1 MSPRTAPIR
10 AILNVAFIGENE
22 MTTNLGTMD
31 RVFRLLLGIILLA
44 APFVSGL
51 TMFTSSTATIISVI
65 AGIVMVGTSAM
76 KFCPLY
82 RVFGIRTCK
91 I

>member
-1 MSPRTAPIR
+1 
-10 AILNVAFIGENE
+10 
-22 MTTNLGTMD
+22 MTTNVGAID
-31 RVFRLLLGIILLA
+31 RTFRLLLGIVLLA

-51 TMFTSSTATIISVI
+51 ALYESGTATVVSVVV
-65 AGIVMVGTSAM
+65 GIVMIATSAM

-82 RVFGIRTCK
+82 RIFGIRTCR

>member
-1 MSPRTAPIR
+1 
-10 AILNVAFIGENE
+10 
-22 MTTNLGTMD
+22 MTTNLGTTD
-31 RVFRLLLGIILLA
+31 RAFRLILGIALIA

-51 TMFTSSTATIISVI
+51 AMFGSTAVTAISVI
-65 AGIVMVGTSAM
+65 AGVVMIATSAM

-82 RVFGIRTCK
+82 RIFGIRTCK

>member
-1 MSPRTAPIR
+1 MSPRAAPIR
-10 AILNVAFIGENE
+10 AILNVAFIGDNE
-22 MTTNLGTMD
+22 MTTNLGTID

-65 AGIVMVGTSAM
+65 AGLVMVGTSAM

-82 RVFGIRTCK
+82 RIFGIRTCK
-91 I
+91 V

>member
-1 MSPRTAPIR
+1 
-10 AILNVAFIGENE
+10 
-22 MTTNLGTMD
+22 MTTNLGTSD
-31 RVFRLLLGIILLA
+31 RALRLLLGIILLA

-51 TMFTSSTATIISVI
+51 AMFQSGAATIISVI
-65 AGIVMVGTSAM
+65 AGIVLIATAAL

-82 RVFGIRTCK
+82 RIFGIRTCK